1 MNIHVIE
8 STQVMFS
15 RRYHNSPPV
24 KRVVNVPKWRN
35 ECVRP
40 KTYQGGKPKSLYK
53 IKVMPER

>member
-1 MNIHVIE
+1 
-8 STQVMFS
+8 MFS

-35 ECVRP
+35 EYGRP
-40 KTYQGGKPKSLYK
+40 KTYPGGKPKSLYK